1 MDTKMANLR
10 SRFDDGHRSP
20 LAGAYTFVSSRHWTF
35 KAGSAL
41 LALVLVMVCFAQWVA
56 PYDPAAQDLVNRL
69 QPPSAMHWLGTDH
82 LGRDVLSRLL
92 VGGQFAIAISAITV
106 IITLV
111 VGTLI
116 GVVAGRAG
124 GLIDEV
130 AMRVVDLLISIPDVV
145 IAIFL
150 IGVFGPNYVTL
161 ILSLSLIG
169 WTPYA
174 RLARGL
180 AKEVNAREYIRAA
193 EILGMKRSFVIL
205 RHIVPNTI
213 RPIAAVSFLRFG
225 HKLITV
231 GGLSYLGLG
240 VRPPNPDW
248 GLMMAEAQPYLER
261 APILMIAPGAM
272 IFLAALGVTWI
283 GHGMEIER
291 RGARRRAATNA
302 EEAENASS

>member
-1 MDTKMANLR
+1 MDIEIAAPRLGTDAR
-10 SRFDDGHRSP
+10 RRAP
-20 LAGAYTFVSSRHWTF
+20 LAGIYAFVSSRHWTF
-35 KAGSAL
+35 KAGAVL
-41 LALVLVMVCFAQWVA
+41 LTLVLIMVCFARWLA
-56 PYDPAAQDLVNRL
+56 PYDPVAQDLLSRL
-69 QPPSAMHWLGTDH
+69 QPPSAAHWLGTDH

-92 VGGQFAIAISAITV
+92 VGGQFAVTISAITV
-106 IITLV
+106 SISLV

-116 GVVAGRAG
+116 GVVAGRTG
-124 GLIDEV
+124 GLLDEV
-130 AMRVVDLLISIPDVV
+130 AMRVVDLLIAIPDVV

-150 IGVFGPNYVTL
+150 IGVFGPNYGTL
-161 ILSLSLIG
+161 ILSLTLIG

-193 EILGMKRSFVIL
+193 EVLGMKRSFVIL

-213 RPIAAVSFLRFG
+213 RPLAAISFLRFG

-248 GLMMAEAQPYLER
+248 GLMMADAQPYLER
-261 APILMIAPGAM
+261 APILMVAPGAV

-283 GHGMEIER
+283 GHGMEIES
-291 RGARRRAATNA
+291 RGARRRANA
-302 EEAENASS
+302 GEAGNGGA

>member
-1 MDTKMANLR
+1 MDIKMADPGLTFDER
-10 SRFDDGHRSP
+10 SRSP
-20 LAGAYTFVSSRHWTF
+20 LASTYAFVSSRHWTF
-35 KAGSAL
+35 KAGSVL
-41 LALVLVMVCFAQWVA
+41 LAMVLVMVCFAQWVA
-56 PYDPAAQDLVNRL
+56 PYDPAAQDLINRL
-69 QPPSAMHWLGTDH
+69 QAPSAEHWLGTDH

-92 VGGQFAIAISAITV
+92 VGGQFAVTISAITV

-124 GLIDEV
+124 GLVDEV
-130 AMRVVDLLISIPDVV
+130 AMRVVDLLIAIPDVV

-161 ILSLSLIG
+161 ILSLTLIG

-193 EILGMKRSFVIL
+193 EVLGMKRSFVIL

-213 RPIAAVSFLRFG
+213 RPVAAVSFLRFG

-261 APILMIAPGAM
+261 APILMIAPGAV

-283 GHGMEIER
+283 GHGLEIES
-291 RGARRRAATNA
+291 RGARSRAGTNA
-302 EEAENASS
+302 EEAENGCP